1 MTRVLIG
8 FQKGETDIMVGVL
21 MLQNRRGLKA
31 FSKVDESFLKKFCSY
46 LGSVVG
52 NFSHCHCNSSV
63 RVFSPLK
70 SLAFGLAL
78 GAYVFDE

>member
-8 FQKGETDIMVGVL
+8 FQKGETDIIVGVL
-21 MLQNRRGLKA
+21 MLQNRRDLKA
-31 FSKVDESFLKKFCSY
+31 FSKIDESFLKKFCSY

-52 NFSHCHCNSSV
+52 NVSHCNSSV

-70 SLAFGLAL
+70 SFVFGLAL
-78 GAYVFDE
+78 GVYLFDE